1 VLIQEACHFS
11 WKFDFLKVQVDA
23 FHGLYLLFLEASPSI
38 VYVPLSTIRFPLS
51 MTIFQQEEVDMIIS
65 TWQLLF
71 QQVLFC
77 IFLLLLQG

>member
-1 VLIQEACHFS
+1 VLIQEASHFS

-23 FHGLYLLFLEASPSI
+23 FQGFYLLFLEASSSI